1 MKKEYIEPQLE
12 VLEAEEQLMQGV
24 SPLTIDPEGTT
35 GNNDSLELD
44 FEEE

>member
-12 VLEAEEQLMQGV
+12 VLEAEEQLMQQI
-24 SPLTIDPEGTT
+24 SIDPDQET

>member
-12 VLEAEEQLMQGV
+12 VLEAEEQLMQQI
-24 SPLTIDPEGTT
+24 SIDPDQTT